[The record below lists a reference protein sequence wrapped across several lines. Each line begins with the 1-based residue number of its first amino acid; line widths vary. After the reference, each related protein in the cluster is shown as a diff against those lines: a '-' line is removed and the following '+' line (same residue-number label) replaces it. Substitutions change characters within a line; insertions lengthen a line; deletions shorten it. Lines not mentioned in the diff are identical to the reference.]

1 MLRRRCARSESPP
14 AYDPAKENGLDTS
27 KEIKGYKAKYDEAT
41 HKITVTLPDKTAC
54 VLVYEYQLN
63 DNFSDNTSVSNSAS
77 LDGQYSTG
85 GSVSLREVTSSA
97 TATQKHIVIY
107 KVDEDDFSNVL
118 SDTYFEMDYWD
129 TASSSWKQKA
139 TTNVL
144 KTDDAGKIDYDL
156 EDNDDHLR
164 NDVLYRLRE
173 TKAKTGYAANA
184 VRYFIWKNSS
194 STEDAAYTTSGAANA
209 RVDRSAITFFGSN
222 GGKMYVTNE
231 YTRVTVEKVW
241 TDEDG
246 VAKDAPTDASAR
258 LALYRY
264 TKKVDSDNSVNVTI
278 TAKGTDSSGAAKKL
292 TGDRVSNE
300 GTISIKKGSD
310 FTFRVSPAWGV
321 SFDVYVN
328 DHKYGETHTFTPN
341 QSWVLDPISVTV
353 SNVTSDTTIEVK
365 LTPWYSWENSGTL
378 TEDQNNPWAEPPQIL
393 DGTGVQVGD
402 PVDVSSA
409 NGWTYNWDNLPKQV
423 DGKDVYYAV
432 KELNY
437 TVDDTTYTPGTGSY
451 DVSYSNNTGIQT
463 GTITVTNSAKKNQ
476 GYELPSTGGTP
487 SSLPAVGGAI
497 AFGAC
502 ALLALRW
509 RRRNG

>member
-14 AYDPAKENGLDTS
+14 AYDPAKEYGIDTS
-27 KEIKGYKAKYDEAT
+27 REIKGYKAKYDEAT

-139 TTNVL
+139 TTNTI

-184 VRYFIWKNSS
+184 VRYFIWKSSS
-194 STEDAAYTTSGAANA
+194 STDEAAYSTSGAANA
-209 RVDRSAITFFGSN
+209 QVDLSVIKFFGSN

-231 YTRVTVEKVW
+231 YTRVTVQKNWANTDGSEASAPNGSSVRLQLYRSTKKMDSSDAAKVTVTGEGNGSRPDW
-241 TDEDG
+241 KPTVNLDGTSDG
-246 VAKDAPTDASAR
+246 V
-258 LALYRY
+258 RY
-264 TKKVDSDNSVNVTI
+264 V
-278 TAKGTDSSGAAKKL
+278 
-292 TGDRVSNE
+292 
-300 GTISIKKGSD
+300 KKGSKLI
-310 FTFRVSPAWGV
+310 FNVGGWNGMQFVVRVNGQQVGGTYSFNNVQTVPVTLDSV
-321 SFDVYVN
+321 SVDTNVVVSVTN
-328 DHKYGETHTFTPN
+328 VANCPN
-341 QSWVLDPISVTV
+341 SLASVTWTNPQQVLDDS
-353 SNVTSDTTIEVK
+353 TTA
-365 LTPWYSWENSGTL
+365 P
-378 TEDQNNPWAEPPQIL
+378 
-393 DGTGVQVGD
+393 VGD
-402 PVDVSSA
+402 PVTVDANSSWA
-409 NGWTYNWDNLPKQV
+409 HNWDNLAKD
-423 DGKDVYYAV
+423 DGNGNKYYYTV
-432 KELNY
+432 KELGY
-437 TVDDTTYTPGTGSY
+437 TVGGTYHDLDRETDGTYT
-451 DVSYSNNTGIQT
+451 VSYGGNTGIQT

-476 GYELPSTGGTP
+476 GYELPSTGGTS